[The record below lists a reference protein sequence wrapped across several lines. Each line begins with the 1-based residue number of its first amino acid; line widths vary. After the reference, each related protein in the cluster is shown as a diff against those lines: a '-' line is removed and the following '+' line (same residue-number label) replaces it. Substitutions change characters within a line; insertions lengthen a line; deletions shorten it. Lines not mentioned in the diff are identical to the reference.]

1 MKIKTILT
9 FLAALAVASIA
20 LNTSLSAGS
29 GEKHGA
35 MPGGPTG
42 VYCISTTE
50 ELNKQIKE
58 KGLTFLFSGITRAG
72 LPLWFYRNN
81 AGFTVFYRTP
91 KQQYCTTP
99 YYYGDIIDSAVKFQD
114 QGQDNKI

>member
-1 MKIKTILT
+1 MNLRKTLI
-9 FLAALAVASIA
+9 FLVSLLIASIA

-35 MPGGPTG
+35 MPSGPTG

-91 KQQYCTTP
+91 TQQYCTTP